1 LVEARPKFEQ
11 TAILGNGAVPERE
24 TGLLKLSEE
33 GVMPSDDAWHKDLFR
48 SYQEFRKTV
57 SSDFREGKI
66 KDNVRRDLRDLYDFY
81 IDEDRKARLAQMG
94 RVRRFFWR
102 LGWLLWNLIL
112 RLSPARRI
120 LLLIALMLIFFGGFS
135 YESEHFTINFNMR
148 VFSFLILLLILM
160 LELKDKLLARDELA
174 LGRAVQTALLPDDN
188 PDQPGWDIW
197 LFTRSANEVGG
208 DLVDYLHFQ
217 DGRLGIM
224 LGDVSGKGLGA
235 ALLMAKLQATL
246 RAIATDAGSPKS
258 IGERANK
265 ILCRDGL
272 PGRFATLIYLEVKPD
287 ADEVQIMNAGH
298 MPAIAAREGSI
309 EELPPVA
316 LPLGVG
322 PDAAFFDQVI
332 AAAPGDMLL
341 AYSDGLTEARNRSGE
356 FFGERRVRELITKLR
371 ARPAAEAG
379 RGILNE
385 IEGFVGDERLD
396 DDLSLAVLKRK

>member
-1 LVEARPKFEQ
+1 M
-11 TAILGNGAVPERE
+11 
-24 TGLLKLSEE
+24 S
-33 GVMPSDDAWHKDLFR
+33 SDDAWHKDLFR
-48 SYQEFRKTV
+48 SYREFRKTV
-57 SSDFREGKI
+57 SSDFRDGRI

-81 IDEDRKARLAQMG
+81 IDEDRKTRLEGMG
-94 RVRRFFWR
+94 RLRRFFWR
-102 LGWLLWNLIL
+102 VGWLLWNLIL

-148 VFSFLILLLILM
+148 VFSFLILLFILM

-174 LGRAVQTALLPDDN
+174 LGRAVQAALLPDDN

-272 PGRFATLIYLEVKPD
+272 PGRFATLIYLEVRPD
-287 ADEVQIMNAGH
+287 VDDVQIMNAGH
-298 MPAIAAREGSI
+298 MPAIAVREGAI

-322 PDAAFFDQVI
+322 PDAVFFDQEL

-356 FFGERRVRELITKLR
+356 FFGEERVRELITELR
-371 ARPAAEAG
+371 AQPAAEAG
-379 RGILNE
+379 RQILNE
-385 IEGFVGDERLD
+385 IEAFVGDERLD

>member
-1 LVEARPKFEQ
+1 M
-11 TAILGNGAVPERE
+11 
-24 TGLLKLSEE
+24 S
-33 GVMPSDDAWHKDLFR
+33 SDDAWHKDLFR
-48 SYQEFRKTV
+48 SYREFRKTV

-81 IDEDRKARLAQMG
+81 IDEDRKTRLAQMG
-94 RVRRFFWR
+94 RFRRWIWR

-112 RLSPARRI
+112 KLSPARRI
-120 LLLIALMLIFFGGFS
+120 LLLIALMLVFFGGFS
-135 YESEHFTINFNMR
+135 YESEHFTVNFNMR
-148 VFSFLILLLILM
+148 VFSFLILLFILM

-174 LGRAVQTALLPDDN
+174 IGRAVQTALLPDDN

-197 LFTRSANEVGG
+197 LFTRPANDVGG
-208 DLVDYLHFQ
+208 DLIDYLHFQ

-246 RAIATDAGSPKS
+246 RAIATDAESPKS

-272 PGRFATLIYLEVKPD
+272 PGRFATLIYLEIKPD
-287 ADEVQIMNAGH
+287 AGDVEIMNAGH
-298 MPAIAAREGSI
+298 MPAIAARESSV

-322 PDAAFFDQVI
+322 PDAAFFDQQI
-332 AAAPGDMLL
+332 AAAQGDMLL

-356 FFGERRVRELITKLR
+356 FFGEGRVRDLITRLR
-371 ARPAAEAG
+371 ARSAAEAG
-379 RGILNE
+379 RHILNE
-385 IEGFVGDERLD
+385 VESFVGDERLD